1 MTTLNSKKN
10 NDNNKKKELTQ
21 DTSTPFPFLQY
32 SFGQR
37 LKTSL
42 PPPFSKL
49 FFTSNIKYNMLEQ
62 QQQQH
67 KIPNDPFQ
75 VIHDPELCM
84 FLIKLDSKGST
95 GKKKNQG

>member
-10 NDNNKKKELTQ
+10 NDNSKNKKELTTQ
-21 DTSTPFPFLQY
+21 DTFPFLQY

-37 LKTSL
+37 LKNSSL

-49 FFTSNIKYNMLEQ
+49 FFTSNTKYNMLE
-62 QQQQH
+62 QQH

-95 GKKKNQG
+95 GKRNQG